1 MSNTMLNKAET
12 LYEQLRTEIGK
23 RKNGERFYSVRG
35 IMKRYTVSQSV
46 VDRTL
51 LLLRNE
57 GLLTT
62 TPGSGMFVCA
72 SGLEEGMQEAET
84 VRQEVL
90 LLVPRWP
97 STDIDTLTARA
108 EAINTGDSKWHI
120 RIEAFDY
127 VNTIPRNFDGA
138 LRRAAGMIIRS
149 ASGNFQQADLNAL
162 SHYCSIKPT
171 IVLGHP
177 LEGLK
182 TGCAGL
188 DSYFASGLAM
198 HHLMKHGHRR
208 IGLLVSEPHT
218 RGIRER
224 VRGVHGFAK
233 LLGMQ
238 VDVIDCCVVSG
249 EVAMT
254 KTYKR
259 FLDVLQ
265 EGFRFTALL
274 GVSGESI
281 QGAVNACHNYKLRI
295 PEDLSVVAISGE
307 NLTAISSPPLDTV
320 AGNVG
325 GQLDA
330 ALLMIDRIAASRENH
345 APEEV
350 FLQTELIKR
359 GSVLDITNVTTSSG
373 EK

>member
-127 VNTIPRNFDGA
+127 VNTIPATSTAR
-138 LRRAAGMIIRS
+138 
-149 ASGNFQQADLNAL
+149 
-162 SHYCSIKPT
+162 
-171 IVLGHP
+171 
-177 LEGLK
+177 
-182 TGCAGL
+182 CAG
-188 DSYFASGLAM
+188 
-198 HHLMKHGHRR
+198 RR
-208 IGLLVSEPHT
+208 G
-218 RGIRER
+218 
-224 VRGVHGFAK
+224 
-233 LLGMQ
+233 
-238 VDVIDCCVVSG
+238 
-249 EVAMT
+249 
-254 KTYKR
+254 
-259 FLDVLQ
+259 
-265 EGFRFTALL
+265 
-274 GVSGESI
+274 
-281 QGAVNACHNYKLRI
+281 
-295 PEDLSVVAISGE
+295 
-307 NLTAISSPPLDTV
+307 
-320 AGNVG
+320 
-325 GQLDA
+325 
-330 ALLMIDRIAASRENH
+330 
-345 APEEV
+345 
-350 FLQTELIKR
+350 
-359 GSVLDITNVTTSSG
+359 
-373 EK
+373 

>member
-72 SGLEEGMQEAET
+72 SGLEDGMQEAET

-138 LRRAAGMIIRS
+138 LRRAAL
-149 ASGNFQQADLNAL
+149 F
-162 SHYCSIKPT
+162 YP
-171 IVLGHP
+171 
-177 LEGLK
+177 
-182 TGCAGL
+182 AGL
-188 DSYFASGLAM
+188 P
-198 HHLMKHGHRR
+198 R
-208 IGLLVSEPHT
+208 T
-218 RGIRER
+218 
-224 VRGVHGFAK
+224 
-233 LLGMQ
+233 
-238 VDVIDCCVVSG
+238 
-249 EVAMT
+249 
-254 KTYKR
+254 
-259 FLDVLQ
+259 
-265 EGFRFTALL
+265 
-274 GVSGESI
+274 
-281 QGAVNACHNYKLRI
+281 
-295 PEDLSVVAISGE
+295 
-307 NLTAISSPPLDTV
+307 
-320 AGNVG
+320 
-325 GQLDA
+325 
-330 ALLMIDRIAASRENH
+330 
-345 APEEV
+345 
-350 FLQTELIKR
+350 
-359 GSVLDITNVTTSSG
+359 
-373 EK
+373 